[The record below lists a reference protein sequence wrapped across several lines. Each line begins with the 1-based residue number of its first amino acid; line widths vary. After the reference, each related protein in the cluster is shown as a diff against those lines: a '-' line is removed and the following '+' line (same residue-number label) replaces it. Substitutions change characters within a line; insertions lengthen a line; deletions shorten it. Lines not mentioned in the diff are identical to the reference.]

1 MVAGGGTG
9 AVLSRLLH
17 VPETGSTNADLRQL
31 AEAGGEDGN
40 WDGLWLRA
48 DRQTAG
54 RGRQGREWSSP
65 SGNFYGSTLVRL
77 RPGDPMPA
85 TLALVAAVA
94 IEDAVRSCIPDI
106 GPRLCLKWPND
117 LLVDGAKLSGI
128 LLERTGDAV
137 VIGMGINLASAPQLP
152 DRATTALGDHGV
164 DVAPATMQALLA
176 DAMTH
181 WVAVW
186 RGVGL
191 SAVIERWEGRA
202 HPQGTTLT
210 ARLPD
215 GQALTGRFQ
224 GLAPDGAL
232 RLGLADGVTHVIHAG
247 DIFLV

>member
-31 AEAGGEDGN
+31 AEAGGE
-40 WDGLWLRA
+40 DGLWLRA

-77 RPGDPMPA
+77 RPGDPMAA

-94 IEDAVRSCIPDI
+94 IEDAVAACLSGTTTRAM
-106 GPRLCLKWPND
+106 LKWPND

-137 VIGMGINLASAPQLP
+137 IIGMGINLASAPQLP
-152 DRATTALGDHGV
+152 DRATTALVDHGV

-176 DAMTH
+176 EAMIR
-181 WVAVW
+181 WLAVW
-186 RGVGL
+186 REQGL
-191 SAVIERWEGRA
+191 GAIVQRWEARA
-202 HPQGTTLT
+202 HPRGTPLT
-210 ARLPD
+210 AHVPD
-215 GQALTGRFQ
+215 GQVLTGAFE
-224 GLAPDGAL
+224 GLAHDGAL
-232 RLGLADGVTHVIHAG
+232 RLALADGTAHVIHAG